1 MIARRIT
8 YKGQFNQEALGII
21 FDVTRKNEITGQV
34 KMVSDREIVLNLE
47 GDPSFIKLIQH
58 QIERKAKA
66 FIKDKTVEQIPYQR
80 YVGVTL
86 LNCPT

>member
-8 YKGQFNQEALGII
+8 YTGNFDQNSLNTI

-34 KMVSDREIVLNLE
+34 KLVSSNEIVLNLE
-47 GDPSFIKLIQH
+47 GDPSFIKLVQH
-58 QIERKAKA
+58 QVERAVKSSITGKN
-66 FIKDKTVEQIPYQR
+66 VEQIPYQR

-86 LNCPT
+86 LS

>member
-8 YKGQFNQEALGII
+8 YKGNFNQEAVNII
-21 FDVTRKNEITGQV
+21 YDITRKNEITGQV
-34 KMVSDREIVLNLE
+34 KLVNEREVVLNLE

-66 FIKDKTVEQIPYQR
+66 FIADKTIEQIPYQR
-80 YVGVTL
+80 YVGMTL
-86 LNCPT
+86 LT

>member
-8 YKGQFNQEALGII
+8 YKGNFNQEAVGLIYNI
-21 FDVTRKNEITGQV
+21 VRNHEMTGQIQ
-34 KMVSDREIVLNLE
+34 MVNEHEVVLNLE

-58 QIERKAKA
+58 QIERRAKSY
-66 FIKDKTVEQIPYQR
+66 ITGKDVAQIPYQR

-86 LNCPT
+86 LA